1 MTDVGKI
8 FDALNVFCPFEVHE
22 PWDNVG
28 ILVGERAAEVRK
40 AAVVLDITA
49 DAVKQAHVL
58 GAQIVVSHHPV
69 IFNAIKALEPSD
81 PVYLLASF
89 NMNAV
94 CAHTNL
100 DCADGGVNDVLA
112 RCLELENVEKVLS
125 NEAQTPILRTGELK
139 SELSTEAFARYVVE
153 KLGCHVRF
161 ADGKRIIKKVMLCGG
176 AGGEFFADAA
186 AYGCEALVTGEIKH
200 HEFLAA
206 SACGVTAVEA
216 GHFETET
223 PVVDV
228 LKCYLEQAVPEVEF
242 FTLPVEPPTRFV

>member
-1 MTDVGKI
+1 MADVGKI

-28 ILVGERAAEVRK
+28 LLVGERAAEVKK

-49 DAVKQAHVL
+49 DAVKQAHAL
-58 GAQIVVSHHPV
+58 GAQLIVSHHPV
-69 IFNAIKALEPSD
+69 IFNAIKRLEPSD

-112 RCLELENVEKVLS
+112 RLLELEKVQKVHS
-125 NEAQTPILRTGELK
+125 DEAETPILRMGELEK
-139 SELSTEAFARYVVE
+139 ELSPEAFAHYVGE

-161 ADGKRIIKKVMLCGG
+161 AGSGRKIKRVLLCGG

-186 AYGCEALVTGEIKH
+186 AESCEAIVTGEIKH
-200 HEFLAA
+200 HEFLGAA
-206 SACGVTAVEA
+206 ACGVTAVEA
-216 GHFETET
+216 GHFETEN
-223 PVVDV
+223 PVVEV
-228 LKCYLEQAVPEVEF
+228 LKNYLEGAVPEVGF

>member
-8 FDALNVFCPFEVHE
+8 FDTLNVFCPFNVHE

-28 ILVGERAAEVRK
+28 LLVGERDAKVKK

-49 DAVKQAHVL
+49 DAVRRAHAL
-58 GAQIVVSHHPV
+58 GAQLIVSHHPV
-69 IFNAIKALEPSD
+69 IFNAIKFLEPSD

-112 RCLELENVEKVLS
+112 GLLELENVKKVLS
-125 NEAQTPILRTGELK
+125 DESQTPILRMGELK
-139 SELSTEAFARYVVE
+139 NELSPEAFARYVGE

-161 ADGKRIIKKVMLCGG
+161 ADGCRNIKRVMLCGG
-176 AGGEFFADAA
+176 AGGEFFTDAA
-186 AYGCEALVTGEIKH
+186 AEGCEALVTGEIKH
-200 HEFLAA
+200 HEFLSAA
-206 SACGVTAVEA
+206 ARGVTAIEA
-216 GHFETET
+216 GHFETEN

-228 LKCYLEQAVPEVEF
+228 LKAYLEKAVPEVEF
-242 FTLPVEPPTRFV
+242 FTLPIESPTRFV